1 MAASTIPRSGGPG
14 SSVELSPVTIAVR
27 DKVIEKFANQPL
39 EEMNESVKQ
48 LLAKE
53 EDEQKRL
60 GIMAARVFIL
70 RQRILKLA
78 EVDSERVVSSAP
90 PKANDLVQAED
101 NNVESPPES
110 NEWVRLRI
118 LDDCEVNGVR
128 FPKTV
133 IIDVKSVDAD
143 RLIESGNAELVNE
156 KSTEEVDGLNVSA
169 ETLDGQVSE
178 NESASLDA
186 TELNEASTSHQA
198 TEIDAEA
205 IADMEDGE
213 NASSAEIEDAQT
225 EKKVIEEVLEQQ
237 DSSEDD
243 DVVAQ
248 NDAIIETPSAAEVTA
263 ALEALS
269 NENQS
274 ETVDSIDEQ
283 NLEPTNIDQ
292 NPVPLETENFAEN
305 SNEEADVAAELEAL
319 ASNLNT
325 DNVIATSATDSEST
339 GGQDPNVS
347 AELEAAAS
355 VIAAGPINEDTTEL
369 PPAGGEDEVAE
380 GEPGKPNSWFEAQKN
395 AEKSEQNDEQTK
407 DEKT

>member
-1 MAASTIPRSGGPG
+1 M
-14 SSVELSPVTIAVR
+14 
-27 DKVIEKFANQPL
+27 
-39 EEMNESVKQ
+39 KQ

-186 TELNEASTSHQA
+186 TELNEASTSNQA

-225 EKKVIEEVLEQQ
+225 EKMVAEEVLEQQ
-237 DSSEDD
+237 DLSKDD

-248 NDAIIETPSAAEVTA
+248 NDAVIETPSAAEVTA

-274 ETVDSIDEQ
+274 ETVDSIDEH

-305 SNEEADVAAELEAL
+305 PNEEADVAAELEAL

-325 DNVIATSATDSEST
+325 DNVIATSATDSESM
-339 GGQDPNVS
+339 
-347 AELEAAAS
+347 
-355 VIAAGPINEDTTEL
+355 
-369 PPAGGEDEVAE
+369 EV
-380 GEPGKPNSWFEAQKN
+380 
-395 AEKSEQNDEQTK
+395 
-407 DEKT
+407 KTPTFQLNWKLQRL